1 MPEFTPPAGSGS
13 GGDPSPLTTK
23 GDLYGYDTD
32 NNRIPVGTDS
42 HVLTADSAQALGVKW
57 AAAPGSPNTLDQAY
71 DQGGAGAG
79 RTIIADSGT
88 VRVQTGATSNNA
100 ALTLVQNDAINNP
113 NALVVENN
121 GSGKALELV
130 QAAGGVTIHAH
141 DNGNTLT
148 QSILLQPSAGVNT
161 SDNSIAGTPTGTITL
176 IPGTAVTPASGQEEL
191 VIIPSGNGLQV
202 GTASSVINLGFSVG
216 TSNVADNSVSIGSNC
231 VSANK
236 SIALGNA
243 ADAATNYGA
252 DAVIALSG
260 DTNVGGSWSVNTVV
274 IDAQNQSAG
283 PTGTVPPAAAV
294 PPTAAGIGNIY
305 LDTGGFFSGSA
316 DYAEMFEWNDGNVSS
331 ADRRGFFVSLVNGNK
346 IEVGNSDV
354 IGVIS
359 ARPVVIGDAAELAW
373 KGQYV
378 TDEFGTPI
386 YDMVDGHKVP
396 RISPNF
402 DSTLRYAPR
411 RGRKEWGIVGLVGK
425 LYVRSAQVLS
435 PGSRCTANSSGYAV
449 AGNDYRVLQ
458 VIRQATSTQYGIV
471 EILMK

>member
-32 NNRIPVGTDS
+32 NNRIPVGTDG

-57 AAAPGSPNTLDQAY
+57 AAAPGSSPNTLDQAY

-79 RTIIADSGT
+79 RNIIVDSGA
-88 VRVQTGATSNNA
+88 VVMGTGTTSNNA
-100 ALTLVQNDAINNP
+100 ALELTQLDVTNNP
-113 NALVVENN
+113 NALVITNQ
-121 GSGKALELV
+121 GSGKAIEIV
-130 QAAGGVTIHAH
+130 QPQGGVAIHAR
-141 DNGNTLT
+141 DSGTAVA
-148 QSILLQPSAGVNT
+148 QSILLQPSLGVSTTNNIIEGSPT
-161 SDNSIAGTPTGTITL
+161 GVISLTPGTPVSAAG
-176 IPGTAVTPASGQEEL
+176 GQEEM

-202 GTASSVINLGFSVG
+202 GTASSVTNLGFSVG
-216 TSNVADNSVSIGSNC
+216 TLNVADNSVSIGSNC
-231 VSANK
+231 VSGNK
-236 SIALGNA
+236 SIALGDA
-243 ADAATNYGA
+243 ADTATAYGA
-252 DAVIALSG
+252 DTVIALAG
-260 DTNVGGSWSVNTVV
+260 DANAPGTYSVNTVV
-274 IDAQNQSAG
+274 IDGQNQSAG
-283 PTGTVPPAAAV
+283 PIGTAAAAV

-316 DYAEMFEWNDGNVSS
+316 DYAEMFEWDDGNANS

-346 IEVGNSDV
+346 LEVGNSDV

-359 ARPVVIGDAAELAW
+359 ARPVVIGDAAELSW
-373 KGQYV
+373 RGQYV
-378 TDEFGTPI
+378 TDEFGSPI

-396 RISPNF
+396 RTNPNF
-402 DSTLRYAPR
+402 DSTLRYTPR

-435 PGSRCTANSSGYAV
+435 PGSRCTANSGGYAV